1 MHITKT
7 LCKQKDHN
15 FGSDVKEAF
24 ETYATILIRYLEVK
38 KKSDE
43 MQKEFQEN
51 NGEEEFPDSIEEE
64 EKMND
69 YMLHPKKGTMD
80 MFVKKK

>member
-1 MHITKT
+1 
-7 LCKQKDHN
+7 
-15 FGSDVKEAF
+15 
-24 ETYATILIRYLEVK
+24 
-38 KKSDE
+38 

-51 NGEEEFPDSIEEE
+51 DGEEEFPDSIEEE

-80 MFVKKK
+80 MFVKKKQDLIVDGKNKKKQK

>member
-1 MHITKT
+1 
-7 LCKQKDHN
+7 
-15 FGSDVKEAF
+15 
-24 ETYATILIRYLEVK
+24 
-38 KKSDE
+38 

-51 NGEEEFPDSIEEE
+51 DGEEEFPDSIEEE